1 MRVRILPSP
10 LQGADLFVFCPF
22 CLYYKDTI
30 IYLINF
36 NKMNNTG
43 LHGKFEKI
51 DKAFM
56 EETFVAFEALES
68 IQKKYGKTDNDTVIN
83 EARDAMVAQVL
94 SYDYINTDK
103 HGWDAKDDNDKFLE
117 VKQASATANHICATF
132 NDTTEEKAEELG
144 SENLTI
150 ALAVWSSLRSLQFVV
165 YGSNPEIGPF
175 IKNKIIVA
183 KQKGHIRP
191 GTQSISMNDL
201 IFKFGF
207 KIRPVR
213 MSKEEIKTFL
223 SNKSGFK
230 TYLNKEHRELPF
242 DDEA

>member
-1 MRVRILPSP
+1 
-10 LQGADLFVFCPF
+10 
-22 CLYYKDTI
+22 
-30 IYLINF
+30 
-36 NKMNNTG
+36 MNSTG
-43 LHGKFEKI
+43 QHGKFEKI
-51 DKAFM
+51 NESFM
-56 EETFVAFEALES
+56 EETFKAFESLEA
-68 IQKKYGKTDNDTVIN
+68 IQRKYGKTDNDTVIN
-83 EARDAMVAQVL
+83 EARDAKVALVL
-94 SYDYINTDK
+94 GFGNVNTDK
-103 HGWDAKDDNDKFLE
+103 HGWDAKDDNDEFLE

-144 SENLTI
+144 SDNLTI

-175 IKNKIIVA
+175 LKNKIIIA

-207 KIRPVR
+207 KIRPVE
-213 MSKEEIKTFL
+213 MDKEAIRAFL

-242 DDEA
+242 DYEA

>member
-1 MRVRILPSP
+1 MSKTVS
-10 LQGADLFVFCPF
+10 
-22 CLYYKDTI
+22 
-30 IYLINF
+30 
-36 NKMNNTG
+36 
-43 LHGKFEKI
+43 HGKFEKI
-51 DKAFM
+51 NESFMDETFKAF
-56 EETFVAFEALES
+56 EILEA
-68 IQKKYGKTDNDTVIN
+68 IQKKYGKTDNDTIIN
-83 EARDAMVAQVL
+83 EARDARVAQVL
-94 SYDYINTDK
+94 GYDDINTDK
-103 HGWDAKDDNDKFLE
+103 HGWDAKDDTDRFLE

-150 ALAVWSSLRSLQFVV
+150 SLAVWSSLKILQFVV

-175 IKNKIIVA
+175 LRDKIVTA

-207 KIRPVR
+207 KIRPVE
-213 MSKEEIKTFL
+213 MSREDIRTFL

-230 TYLNKEHRELPF
+230 TYLIKEQRQLPF
-242 DDEA
+242 DNEA